1 MGKTITEKI
10 LSRVTGEDVSAGS
23 IIFPEPEL
31 LTVHDWYVVNFDK
44 ALEELGVDRLHDP
57 EKLLICTDHEPVAV
71 SPQAVARQKKVREI
85 VRKYGIRNFFDT
97 GRGGHGHVFPVE
109 MGFVRPGMFIEAYDV
124 HVTNFGAVG
133 ALAIPVLIEIAEVL
147 ACGSVWL
154 RTPETV
160 RVNLTGRLAPGTGIR
175 DVAQKLIRDLGAD
188 TVDYAV
194 VEYGGP
200 ALSSID
206 IAGRH
211 TLCNTPID
219 IGAKSVL
226 VEPDQTTLDYL
237 ADRVEGSVELIA
249 SDPDAAFR
257 EVVDYD
263 LDVLE
268 PQIAVPPTPD
278 CVVGI
283 SEVAG
288 KRIDHAFVG
297 SCAAANLADLRA
309 AAEILGGRRIHPDVR
324 FIITPGTQEVMAAA
338 EEGGLLRLFAEAGAM
353 ITQPGC
359 GPCAGGRIGGVADGE
374 ASINT
379 GTRNDYG
386 RLGSANAEIYL
397 GSAATVA
404 ASAVTGRITD
414 PRELLD

>member
-1 MGKTITEKI
+1 MAKTITEKI
-10 LSRVTGEDVSAGS
+10 LSRVTGEDVSAGR

-31 LTVHDWYVVNFDK
+31 LTVHDWYVVNFDR

-57 EKLLICTDHEPVAV
+57 DRLLICTDHEPVAV

-188 TVDYAV
+188 RVDYAV

-226 VEPDQTTLDYL
+226 VEPDQATLDYL
-237 ADRVEGSVELIA
+237 ADRVEGPVELIA
-249 SDPDAAFR
+249 SDPGATFR

-278 CVVGI
+278 CVVGV

-288 KRIDHAFVG
+288 RRIDHAFVG

-309 AAEILGGRRIHPDVR
+309 AADIIGGRRIHPDVR
-324 FIITPGTQEVMAAA
+324 FIVTPGTQEVMAAA
-338 EEGGLLRLFAEAGAM
+338 EDSGLLRLFAEAGAM

-404 ASAVTGRITD
+404 ASAVAGRITD

>member
-10 LSRVTGEDVSAGS
+10 LSRVTGSDVSAGD
-23 IIFPEPEL
+23 IIYPEPEL

-44 ALEELGVDRLHDP
+44 ALQELGVDRLYDP
-57 EKLLICTDHEPVAV
+57 DKLVISTDHEPVAV
-71 SPQAVARQKKVREI
+71 SPQAAERQKLVREI
-85 VRKYGIRNFFDT
+85 VKKYGIKNFYDT

-109 MGFVRPGMFIEAYDV
+109 MGYVKPGMFVEAYDV

-133 ALAIPVLIEIAEVL
+133 ALAIPVLIEITEVL

-154 RTPETV
+154 RTPDTV
-160 RVNLTGRLAPGTGIR
+160 RVNLTGALLPGTGIR
-175 DVAQKLIRDLGAD
+175 DVAQKLICDLGAAR
-188 TVDYAV
+188 VDYAV

-200 ALSSID
+200 ALASID

-219 IGAKSVL
+219 VGAKSAL
-226 VEPDQTTLDYL
+226 VEPDQSTLDYL
-237 ADRVEGSVELIA
+237 AGRVEGPMELIA
-249 SDPDAAFR
+249 SDPDATFR

-263 LDVLE
+263 LNVLE

-278 CVVGI
+278 CVVGV

-288 KRIDHAFVG
+288 RAVHHAFIG
-297 SCAAANLADLRA
+297 SCAAANLSDLRA
-309 AAEILGGRRIHPDVR
+309 AADILRGRKIHSDVR
-324 FIITPGTQEVMAAA
+324 FIITPGTQEIMSAA
-338 EEGGLLRLFAEAGAM
+338 ESEGLLQLFAEAGAM

-359 GPCAGGRIGGVADGE
+359 GPCAGGRIGGMANGE
-374 ASINT
+374 TSINT

-386 RLGSANAEIYL
+386 RLGAPDAEIYL

-404 ASAVTGRITD
+404 ASAVTGKITD
-414 PRELLD
+414 PRDFLN

>member
-10 LSRVTGEDVSAGS
+10 LSRVTGSDVSAGD
-23 IIFPEPEL
+23 IIYPEPEL

-44 ALEELGVDRLHDP
+44 ALQELGVDRLYDP
-57 EKLLICTDHEPVAV
+57 DKLVISTDHEPVAV
-71 SPQAVARQKKVREI
+71 SPQAAERQKQVREI
-85 VRKYGIRNFFDT
+85 VKKYGIKNFYDT

-109 MGFVRPGMFIEAYDV
+109 MGYVKPGMFVEAYDV

-133 ALAIPVLIEIAEVL
+133 ALAIPVLIEITEVL

-154 RTPETV
+154 RTPDTV
-160 RVNLTGRLAPGTGIR
+160 RVNLTGALVPGTGIR
-175 DVAQKLIRDLGAD
+175 DVAQKLICDLGAAR
-188 TVDYAV
+188 VDYAV

-200 ALSSID
+200 ALASID

-219 IGAKSVL
+219 VGAKSAL
-226 VEPDQTTLDYL
+226 VEPDQSTLDYL
-237 ADRVEGSVELIA
+237 AGRVKGPMELIA
-249 SDPDAAFR
+249 SDPDATFR

-263 LDVLE
+263 LNVLE

-278 CVVGI
+278 CVVGV

-288 KRIDHAFVG
+288 RAVHHAFIG
-297 SCAAANLADLRA
+297 SCAAANLSDLRA
-309 AAEILGGRRIHPDVR
+309 AADILRGRKIHSDVR
-324 FIITPGTQEVMAAA
+324 FIITPGTQEIMSAA
-338 EEGGLLRLFAEAGAM
+338 ESEGLLQLFAEAGAM

-359 GPCAGGRIGGVADGE
+359 GPCAGGRIGGMANGE
-374 ASINT
+374 TSINT

-386 RLGSANAEIYL
+386 RLGAPDAEIYL
-397 GSAATVA
+397 GSAATVT
-404 ASAVTGRITD
+404 ASAVTGKITD
-414 PRELLD
+414 PRDFLN

>member
-10 LSRVTGEDVSAGS
+10 LSRVTGGDVSAGD
-23 IIFPEPEL
+23 IVYPEPEL
-31 LTVHDWYVVNFDK
+31 LTIHDWYVVNFDR
-44 ALEELGVDRLHDP
+44 ALEELGVDRLYDP
-57 EKLLICTDHEPVAV
+57 DKVIICTDHEPVAV
-71 SPQAVARQKKVREI
+71 SPQAVERQKKVREI
-85 VRKYGIRNFFDT
+85 VRKYGIGNFFDA

-109 MGFVRPGMFIEAYDV
+109 MGFVKPGMFIEAYDV
-124 HVTNFGAVG
+124 HVTNFGSVG
-133 ALAIPVLIEIAEVL
+133 ALAVPVLIEIAEVL

-160 RVNLTGRLAPGTGIR
+160 RVNLTGSLQPGTGIR
-175 DVAQKLIRDLGAD
+175 DVAQKLICDIGAER
-188 TVDYAV
+188 VDYSV

-200 ALSSID
+200 ALAAID

-226 VEPDQTTLDYL
+226 VEPDSQTVDYL
-237 ADRVEGSVELIA
+237 ADRVDGPVELVA

-257 EVVDYD
+257 EVVEYD
-263 LDVLE
+263 LDVME
-268 PQIAVPPTPD
+268 PQIAAPPTPD
-278 CVVGI
+278 CVVGV

-288 KRIDHAFVG
+288 RAVHHAFVG
-297 SCAAANLADLRA
+297 SCAAANLSDLQA
-309 AAEILGGRRIHPDVR
+309 AADILTGRRIHPGVR
-324 FIITPGTQEVMAAA
+324 FIVTPGTQEVMAEA
-338 EEGGLLRLFAEAGAM
+338 ESRGLLTLFAEAGAM

-374 ASINT
+374 TSINT

-386 RLGSANAEIYL
+386 RLGSAKAEIYL
-397 GSAATVA
+397 ASPATVA
-404 ASAVTGRITD
+404 ASAVTGKITD
-414 PRELLD
+414 PRQFLA

>member
-10 LSRVTGEDVSAGS
+10 LSRVTGSDVSSGD

-31 LTVHDWYVVNFDK
+31 ITVHDWYVVNFDK
-44 ALEELGVDRLHDP
+44 ALQELGINELYDP
-57 EKLLICTDHEPVAV
+57 DKLLICTDHEPVAV
-71 SPQAVARQKKVREI
+71 SPQASERQKQVREI
-85 VRKYGIRNFFDT
+85 VKKYGIKNFFDS
-97 GRGGHGHVFPVE
+97 GRGGHGHIFPIE
-109 MGFVRPGMFIEAYDV
+109 MGFVKPGMFIEGYDV

-133 ALAIPVLIEIAEVL
+133 ALAIPLLIEITEVL

-154 RTPETV
+154 RTPDTV
-160 RVNLTGRLAPGTGIR
+160 RVNLIGNLLPGTGIR
-175 DVAQKLIRDLGAD
+175 DVAQKLISDLGAD
-188 TVDYAV
+188 RVDYAV

-200 ALSSID
+200 ALASID

-226 VEPDQTTLDYL
+226 VEPDQETVNYL
-237 ADRVEGSVELIA
+237 VERVQGKIELIA
-249 SDPDAAFR
+249 SDPDANFR
-257 EVVDYD
+257 EIVEYN
-263 LDVLE
+263 LTEIE

-278 CVVGI
+278 CVVDV

-288 KRIDHAFVG
+288 KPVHHAFIG
-297 SCAAANLADLRA
+297 SCAAANLSDLQV
-309 AAEILGGRRIHPDVR
+309 AAEIIRGQKIHPDVR

-338 EEGGLLRLFAEAGAM
+338 ETGGLLKLFTEAGAM

-359 GPCAGGRIGGVADGE
+359 GPCAGGRIGGMANGE
-374 ASINT
+374 TSINT

-386 RLGSANAEIYL
+386 RLGAPDADIYL

-414 PRELLD
+414 PREFLS

>member
-10 LSRVTGEDVSAGS
+10 LSRVTGDDVSAGD
-23 IIFPEPEL
+23 IVYPEPEL
-31 LTVHDWYVVNFDK
+31 ITIHDWYVVNFDR
-44 ALEELGVDRLHDP
+44 ALAELGVERLYDP
-57 EKLLICTDHEPVAV
+57 DKVLICTDHEPVAV
-71 SPQAVARQKKVREI
+71 SPAATERQKKVREI
-85 VRKYGIRNFFDT
+85 VAKYGIKHFFDA

-109 MGFVRPGMFIEAYDV
+109 MGFVKPGMFVEAYDV

-133 ALAIPVLIEIAEVL
+133 ALAIPMLIEITEVL

-160 RVNLTGRLAPGTGIR
+160 RVDLTGELSPGTGIR
-175 DVAQKLIRDLGAD
+175 DVAQRLISDLGAER
-188 TVDYAV
+188 VDYSV

-200 ALSSID
+200 ALASID

-226 VEPDQTTLDYL
+226 VEPDETTLDYL
-237 ADRVEGSVELIA
+237 SGRVDGPVEPVV
-249 SDPDAAFR
+249 SDSDALFR
-257 EVVDYD
+257 EVVEYD
-263 LDVLE
+263 LDVME
-268 PQIAVPPTPD
+268 PQVAVPPTPD

-288 KRIDHAFVG
+288 RAVDHAFIG

-309 AAEILGGRRIHPDVR
+309 AAEILSGNRVHSRVR
-324 FIITPGTQEVMAAA
+324 FIVTPGTQEVMAAA
-338 EEGGLLRLFAEAGAM
+338 ETEGLLRLFAEAGAM

-359 GPCAGGRIGGVADGE
+359 GPCAGGRIGGVTDGE
-374 ASINT
+374 TSINT

-386 RLGSANAEIYL
+386 RLGSQTAEIYL
-397 GSAATVA
+397 ASAATVA
-404 ASAVTGRITD
+404 ASAVTGQITD
-414 PRELLD
+414 PRVLLN

>member
-10 LSRVTGEDVSAGS
+10 LSRVTGDDISAGD
-23 IIFPEPEL
+23 IVYPEPEL
-31 LTVHDWYVVNFDK
+31 ITIHDWYVVNFDR
-44 ALEELGVDRLHDP
+44 ALAELGVERLYDAD
-57 EKLLICTDHEPVAV
+57 KVLICTDHEPVAV
-71 SPQAVARQKKVREI
+71 SPQAVERQKKVREI
-85 VRKYGIRNFFDT
+85 VSKYGIKHFFDA

-109 MGFVRPGMFIEAYDV
+109 MGFVRPGMFVEAYDV

-133 ALAIPVLIEIAEVL
+133 ALAIPLLIEITEVL

-160 RVNLTGRLAPGTGIR
+160 RVDLVGKLTPGTGIR
-175 DVAQKLIRDLGAD
+175 DVAQKLICDLGAER
-188 TVDYAV
+188 VDYSV
-194 VEYGGP
+194 VEFGGP
-200 ALSSID
+200 ALASVD

-226 VEPDQTTLDYL
+226 VEPDAATLDYL
-237 ADRVEGSVELIA
+237 SGRVDGSVEPVV
-249 SDPDAAFR
+249 SDPDAVFR
-257 EVVDYD
+257 EVVEYD
-263 LDVLE
+263 LDTLE
-268 PQIAVPPTPD
+268 PQVAVPPTPD

-288 KRIDHAFVG
+288 RAVDHAFVG

-309 AAEILGGRRIHPDVR
+309 AAEILSGNRVHSRVR
-324 FIITPGTQEVMAAA
+324 FIVTPGTQEVMVEA
-338 EEGGLLRLFAEAGAM
+338 ESEGLLRLFVEAGAM

-359 GPCAGGRIGGVADGE
+359 GPCAGGRIGGVTDGE

-386 RLGSANAEIYL
+386 RLGSPNAEIYL
-397 GSAATVA
+397 ASAATVA

-414 PRELLD
+414 PREFLD

>member
-10 LSRVTGEDVSAGS
+10 LSRVTGSDVSAGD
-23 IIFPEPEL
+23 IIYPEPEL

-44 ALEELGVDRLHDP
+44 ALEDLGVERLYDPDRL
-57 EKLLICTDHEPVAV
+57 IISTDHEPVAV
-71 SPQAVARQKKVREI
+71 SPQAVERQKKVREI
-85 VRKYGIRNFFDT
+85 VKKYGIKHFFDT

-109 MGFVRPGMFIEAYDV
+109 MGFVKPGMFVEAYDV
-124 HVTNFGAVG
+124 HVANFGAVG
-133 ALAIPVLIEIAEVL
+133 ALAIPVLIEITEVL

-154 RTPETV
+154 RTPDTV
-160 RVNLTGRLAPGTGIR
+160 RVNLTGSLLPGTGIR
-175 DVAQKLIRDLGAD
+175 DVAQKLICDLGAER
-188 TVDYAV
+188 VDYSV
-194 VEYGGP
+194 VEFGGP
-200 ALSSID
+200 ALASID

-211 TLCNTPID
+211 TLCNTPIE

-226 VEPDQTTLDYL
+226 VEPDQSTLDYL
-237 ADRVEGSVELIA
+237 AGRVDGPVELIA
-249 SDPDAAFR
+249 SDPDATFR

-263 LDVLE
+263 LDVME

-288 KRIDHAFVG
+288 RAVHHAFIG
-297 SCAAANLADLRA
+297 SCAAANLSDLRA
-309 AAEILGGRRIHPDVR
+309 AADILQGHKIHPDVR
-324 FIITPGTQEVMAAA
+324 FIITPGTQEIMAAA
-338 EEGGLLRLFAEAGAM
+338 ESEGLLRLFAEAGAM

-359 GPCAGGRIGGVADGE
+359 GPCAGGRIGGITDGE
-374 ASINT
+374 TSINT

-386 RLGSANAEIYL
+386 RLGSPNAEIYL

-404 ASAVTGRITD
+404 ASAVAGKITD
-414 PRELLD
+414 PREFLN